1 MRIAVYP
8 GSFNPWHEG
17 HYDILKKALKV
28 FDRVIIAVGENPD
41 KPLTQAAAIANIS
54 NEFESDKRI
63 AVVPFSGL
71 LVDFVK
77 EVGATAIVRGIR
89 NGVDLEYERTQQYWN
104 EDLGIKIPT
113 VCFITD
119 RKLTHI
125 SSSVIRAVEK
135 VKNGR
140 V

>member
-1 MRIAVYP
+1 MKIAVYP

-17 HYDILKKALKV
+17 HYDVLKKALKV

-41 KPLTQAAAIANIS
+41 KPLTQAVAIANIS
-54 NEFESDKRI
+54 KEFDGDRRVG
-63 AVVPFSGL
+63 VVPFSGL

-77 EVGATAIVRGIR
+77 EVGATAVVRGIR

-125 SSSVIRAVEK
+125 SSSAIRAVEK

-140 V
+140 M

>member
-1 MRIAVYP
+1 MRIAIYP

-17 HYDILKKALKV
+17 HYDVLKKALKV

-54 NEFESDKRI
+54 NEFESDRRI

-71 LVDFVK
+71 LVDFIK
-77 EVGATAIVRGIR
+77 DTGATAIVRGIR

-125 SSSVIRAVEK
+125 SSSAIRAVEK

-140 V
+140 M